1 MSYDLN
7 GLGFSEIAFI
17 NMYMPNTAKRVD
29 YYISIENYKK
39 AVQLA
44 REAIA
49 VKYFSNGGK

>member
-7 GLGFSEIAFI
+7 GLGFAEIAYV

-29 YYISIENYKK
+29 WYIKTDNYKK
-39 AVQLA
+39 ALQLA

-49 VKYFSNGGK
+49 VKYFNDAK